1 MNEQQVRRKG
11 LIQWLKENHYAYWSA
26 SLILIVICYLV
37 PEYLVTTVY
46 SPTEL
51 ALDGWIP
58 FLPGFVYFYI
68 LWFPLLVGTGL
79 WLLHKD
85 GFGFRRYMIFL
96 TISYALCAAIYLSF
110 PNGQDLRPDALEV
123 DRLSKWILSQIY
135 QIDTN
140 TNVLPS
146 LHVIGSIGAAMAIC
160 TTPTIKSR
168 GFRLVTVILS
178 VLISI
183 STVFVKQHAVMDV
196 AAGLVV
202 GFLVY
207 ALTCLLTHR
216 RKTK

>member
-1 MNEQQVRRKG
+1 MNEQRVGRKS
-11 LIQWLKENHYAYWSA
+11 LMQWLKENRYAYWSV

-37 PEYLVTTVY
+37 PEYLVTTEY
-46 SPTEL
+46 TATEL
-51 ALDGWIP
+51 ALDGEIP
-58 FLPGFVYFYI
+58 FLQGFVYFYI

-96 TISYALCAAIYLSF
+96 TISYGLCAFIYLLF
-110 PNGQDLRPDALEV
+110 PNGQNLRPDALAEH
-123 DRLSKWILSQIY
+123 RLSTWILSRLY

-146 LHVIGSIGAAMAIC
+146 LHVIGSIGAAISIC

-168 GFRLVTVILS
+168 GFRIVTVILS

-183 STVFVKQHAVMDV
+183 STVFVKQHAVLDV
-196 AAGLVV
+196 IAGLIV
-202 GFLVY
+202 GFMVF
-207 ALTCLLTHR
+207 ALTCLVT
-216 RKTK
+216 RKKT